1 MDKQQVRVNQIYPGG
16 EIRMINFKRT
26 LLFIALAAFVAGVM
40 FAGGCLLVKD
50 FSPTAGGAPGA
61 LDKPVAS
68 AADNIPG
75 VGPGTV
81 AEIVDRAG
89 PAVVKIDTATVRGG
103 ADPFF
108 NDPFFRQFFGRP
120 FGFGLPPREE
130 HGVGS
135 GFIISEDGYILTNE
149 HVINGATKI
158 TVTVQGFADP
168 LPAQVVGADYDLD
181 LAVLKVDAGRSLPTL
196 KLGDSDKIKVGN
208 WVIAIG
214 NPFGLD
220 HTVTVGVISAKG
232 RPVQVENRSYKNLL
246 QTDASINP
254 GNSGGPLLN
263 LAGEVVGINTAVAQ
277 AQGIGFAIPANTVK
291 EVLDELINKGKVV
304 RPWLGVQLHPLN
316 KELAEYLGLKST
328 EGALVVGVVDGSP
341 AARAGLMQGDVIVQW
356 DGKKVATV
364 DDLIELIRQTKIGQK
379 VVAVVY
385 RGGKLHSV
393 SIVVTEKPSQLR

>member
-1 MDKQQVRVNQIYPGG
+1 M
-16 EIRMINFKRT
+16 
-26 LLFIALAAFVAGVM
+26 LFIALAAFVAGIM
-40 FAGGCLLVKD
+40 FAGGCLLVNDLGTRVDK
-50 FSPTAGGAPGA
+50 GPGA
-61 LDKPVAS
+61 ISGLVAS
-68 AADNIPG
+68 AADAPPG
-75 VGPGTV
+75 VGPETV
-81 AEIVDRAG
+81 ANIVNQAG
-89 PAVVKIDTATVRGG
+89 PAVVKIDTVTMRGG

-108 NDPFFRQFFGRP
+108 NDPFFRQFFGSP
-120 FGFGLPPREE
+120 FGFRVPPREE
-130 HGVGS
+130 SGLGS
-135 GFIISEDGYILTNE
+135 GLIISQDGYVLTNE

-158 TVTVQGFADP
+158 TVTIQGFEDP

-181 LAVLKVDAGRSLPTL
+181 LAVLKVDAGRSLPAL
-196 KLGDSDKIKVGN
+196 KLGDSDKIRVGN

-291 EVLDELINKGKVV
+291 EVLDELIAKGKVV

-316 KELAEYLGLKST
+316 KDLADYLGLQST
-328 EGALVVGVVDGSP
+328 EGALVVGVVAGSP
-341 AARAGLMQGDVIVQW
+341 AQRAGLQQGDVIVQW
-356 DGKKVATV
+356 DGKKVSTV
-364 DDLIELIRQTKIGQK
+364 DELIELIRQSKIGQK
-379 VVAVVY
+379 VVAVLN

-393 SIVVTEKPSQLR
+393 SIVVTEKPGQYR